1 MKEEEERRP
10 AGGNMRYELCGKGF
24 SEFQGSKGGE
34 GGEGGQQKKNPESQ
48 KCKTKVSFQFVHY
61 VQIFIKNII
70 IPLHVERDVEL
81 GIGLLLIFPE
91 YSLLSLFFY

>member
-24 SEFQGSKGGE
+24 SEFQGSTGGSNKRRI
-34 GGEGGQQKKNPESQ
+34 QKAKNAKQ
-48 KCKTKVSFQFVHY
+48 VFFQFVHY

-70 IPLHVERDVEL
+70 ILLHVERDVEL

-91 YSLLSLFFY
+91 YSLLSLFFLLNR

>member
-1 MKEEEERRP
+1 MKDVEK
-10 AGGNMRYELCGKGF
+10 AFLNSG
-24 SEFQGSKGGE
+24 GGE
-34 GGEGGQQKKNPESQ
+34 QQKKNPESQ
-48 KCKTKVSFQFVHY
+48 KCKMQNHH

-70 IPLHVERDVEL
+70 ILLHVERDVEL

>member
-1 MKEEEERRP
+1 MLL
-10 AGGNMRYELCGKGF
+10 AFLV
-24 SEFQGSKGGE
+24 
-34 GGEGGQQKKNPESQ
+34 QQKKNPESQ
-48 KCKTKVSFQFVHY
+48 KCKTKVFFQFVHY

-91 YSLLSLFFY
+91 YSLLSLFFFIKQIDTDAHTTDT